1 MCGAPSFTFYPEG
14 DSYYLFEAGTIEA
27 RLGNETI
34 TIDRAI
40 AVMLP
45 VELRQVTDP
54 LGIFDPITGERI
66 EDTESPGV
74 QIFAYSNLNGYFTDK
89 KLAIQIEGARHSNM
103 MYDRYGYTVFEYS
116 GNIGA
121 SDKLLEE
128 LGWSTAFRF
137 EIEVIDRS
145 AVRLFIKEGLPQT
158 APDFEKGYSDSI
170 DGVTLNSRLLD
181 VKKASKFTL
190 FIVDKENNY
199 TAIPFDV
206 TNIGDA
212 PVPTVEKVTLS
223 HDKVRIYIIPPQEA
237 GISNFRISSFDLGV
251 ETKTDNDPESRY
263 YGMQYVEY
271 VDNDEYIINYSY
283 DYNGSPVEGKVDATV
298 IEINVD
304 KIALDK
310 GGVQWSD
317 NAAAEATSS
326 NVIAELSFT
335 HTVKNIT
342 TYGEI
347 DSEKVRFG
355 VSGNKVTVIYLD
367 NHPQIEII
375 VEATNGS
382 KVPVILDEV
391 DNIDRSAPK
400 ITLVSKVLADDG
412 LSVTITMR
420 SDERALFREGGYV
433 GELREDGYY
442 YYTRR
447 VTENKTYKY
456 IFADMTGL
464 ITEFEVEVT
473 EIITEELE
481 MQFSKSPSGDNAVR
495 DPAELT
501 LKIGD
506 TIYVNPSRDVTVYF
520 NGGEGTAARAGEW
533 TEVLIGNTVGGAFP
547 YIQAF
552 DAYGNVLTEQLSQ
565 IEIPD
570 GTAPVISVL
579 KYVYSIA
586 INSDRGEVRAA
597 LLANFTAYDD
607 DPNITLDVEFPSD
620 LSTTGIV
627 SVKYI
632 ATDSSGNRSEATGRL
647 RIAAGEEPWVYV
659 NGEQIDRDASAIL
672 KSGDGC
678 TIKVD
683 AGGRPYKILIKE
695 GVKTVAQMKTGST
708 IITDYTALTG
718 DISLPQLEGQTYYTI
733 CIVTQDRD
741 YFRIIVYVE

>member
-1 MCGAPSFTFYPEG
+1 
-14 DSYYLFEAGTIEA
+14 
-27 RLGNETI
+27 
-34 TIDRAI
+34 
-40 AVMLP
+40 
-45 VELRQVTDP
+45 
-54 LGIFDPITGERI
+54 
-66 EDTESPGV
+66 
-74 QIFAYSNLNGYFTDK
+74 
-89 KLAIQIEGARHSNM
+89 
-103 MYDRYGYTVFEYS
+103 
-116 GNIGA
+116 
-121 SDKLLEE
+121 
-128 LGWSTAFRF
+128 
-137 EIEVIDRS
+137 
-145 AVRLFIKEGLPQT
+145 
-158 APDFEKGYSDSI
+158 
-170 DGVTLNSRLLD
+170 
-181 VKKASKFTL
+181 
-190 FIVDKENNY
+190 
-199 TAIPFDV
+199 
-206 TNIGDA
+206 
-212 PVPTVEKVTLS
+212 
-223 HDKVRIYIIPPQEA
+223 
-237 GISNFRISSFDLGV
+237 
-251 ETKTDNDPESRY
+251 
-263 YGMQYVEY
+263 MQYVEY

-481 MQFSKSPSGDNAVR
+481 MQFSKSPLGDNAVR

-579 KYVYSIA
+579 KYVSLLTWNSQVTFQRQVSYRSSILLPTLQE
-586 INSDRGEVRAA
+586 IEVRQREDSE
-597 LLANFTAYDD
+597 LLRVKNLGY
-607 DPNITLDVEFPSD
+607 TL
-620 LSTTGIV
+620 TV
-627 SVKYI
+627 S
-632 ATDSSGNRSEATGRL
+632 R
-647 RIAAGEEPWVYV
+647 
-659 NGEQIDRDASAIL
+659 
-672 KSGDGC
+672 
-678 TIKVD
+678 
-683 AGGRPYKILIKE
+683 
-695 GVKTVAQMKTGST
+695 
-708 IITDYTALTG
+708 
-718 DISLPQLEGQTYYTI
+718 
-733 CIVTQDRD
+733 
-741 YFRIIVYVE
+741 